1 MVIPRS
7 VIPKWFIHQSIGAEM
22 NINEPSSHLCDD
34 WMGAAICVLFSSLPS
49 FIISCSCRLIANG
62 KVMSANEFG
71 VEDEIFTTVDKSG
84 ISDNIWLIYLLPQYF
99 KVEDI
104 KLLNE
109 CESNELTQIGI
120 KIETQCSGME
130 VKKCGFRM
138 VYKKDIEELNRTM
151 AQSSNTSIIP
161 YEDLDVLHHNF
172 DNSAMVVEGK
182 IAKRIRDDY
191 EGARPSGEGSSYDV
205 PDPKR
210 IERLHGDSDCE
221 EYFECG
227 EEIND

>member
-22 NINEPSSHLCDD
+22 NINEPSSPLCDD
-34 WMGAAICVLFSSLPS
+34 WMGAAICVLFSSLPR
-49 FIISCSCRLIANG
+49 FIIECSCQLIANG
-62 KVMSANEFG
+62 KVISTKEFG
-71 VEDEIFTTVDKSG
+71 VAQKRFTIVDRAG
-84 ISDNIWLIYLLPQYF
+84 ISDNIWLIYLLPQYY
-99 KVEDI
+99 KVKDI

-120 KIETQCSGME
+120 KIETKCSGME

-161 YEDLDVLHHNF
+161 YEDLEWK
-172 DNSAMVVEGK
+172 VVEGK

-205 PDPKR
+205 PNPKR